1 MEALTLGLLLLVAVL
16 ASSLIDQI
24 IPRVSLPLIQI
35 VIGLLIAVVAGGE
48 VEVTLDPELFLV
60 MFIAPLLY
68 DEAKHADKQALWRE
82 RKPVLSLA
90 IGLVVATTLVIGF
103 LLNAFVP
110 SIPLAA
116 AFALG
121 AALGPTDAVAV
132 SSLSKQ
138 VDIPKRQASML
149 KGELLLNDASGIV
162 SFQFAIAAVVTGSF
176 SLVDAGVDFLVEFV
190 GGLLLGILLGLLG
203 NWVVK
208 RARSIGVENTN
219 FHVLFEVLI
228 PFLIYL
234 VANVCHVSGVIA
246 VVVAGLINVTSP
258 KGVIGPSVSRMN
270 IVSTSVWRVLS
281 FALNGVVFVLLGTQ
295 LPLAFQ
301 GTWESTAVSNDKL
314 IAYVLGLAFI
324 VIFARFVW
332 VMAMEWVHSR
342 RSPRTAHAHRYAYT
356 PNRK

>member
-116 AFALG
+116 AFALLSELKLESVVEMCTRIADAD
-121 AALGPTDAVAV
+121 AALC
-132 SSLSKQ
+132 S
-138 VDIPKRQASML
+138 
-149 KGELLLNDASGIV
+149 
-162 SFQFAIAAVVTGSF
+162 
-176 SLVDAGVDFLVEFV
+176 
-190 GGLLLGILLGLLG
+190 
-203 NWVVK
+203 
-208 RARSIGVENTN
+208 GVE
-219 FHVLFEVLI
+219 
-228 PFLIYL
+228 PQ
-234 VANVCHVSGVIA
+234 VC
-246 VVVAGLINVTSP
+246 AG
-258 KGVIGPSVSRMN
+258 
-270 IVSTSVWRVLS
+270 
-281 FALNGVVFVLLGTQ
+281 
-295 LPLAFQ
+295 
-301 GTWESTAVSNDKL
+301 
-314 IAYVLGLAFI
+314 
-324 VIFARFVW
+324 
-332 VMAMEWVHSR
+332 
-342 RSPRTAHAHRYAYT
+342 
-356 PNRK
+356 

>member
-116 AFALG
+116 AFEAPGLHVEG
-121 AALGPTDAVAV
+121 RAALE
-132 SSLSKQ
+132 
-138 VDIPKRQASML
+138 RR
-149 KGELLLNDASGIV
+149 
-162 SFQFAIAAVVTGSF
+162 
-176 SLVDAGVDFLVEFV
+176 
-190 GGLLLGILLGLLG
+190 LG
-203 NWVVK
+203 
-208 RARSIGVENTN
+208 
-219 FHVLFEVLI
+219 
-228 PFLIYL
+228 Y
-234 VANVCHVSGVIA
+234 
-246 VVVAGLINVTSP
+246 
-258 KGVIGPSVSRMN
+258 
-270 IVSTSVWRVLS
+270 RVLPIRHCRR
-281 FALNGVVFVLLGTQ
+281 GHRVV
-295 LPLAFQ
+295 LP
-301 GTWESTAVSNDKL
+301 G
-314 IAYVLGLAFI
+314 
-324 VIFARFVW
+324 
-332 VMAMEWVHSR
+332 
-342 RSPRTAHAHRYAYT
+342 
-356 PNRK
+356 

>member
-68 DEAKHADKQALWRE
+68 DEAKHADKQALWRG

-121 AALGPTDAVAV
+121 AALGPTEA
-132 SSLSKQ
+132 
-138 VDIPKRQASML
+138 
-149 KGELLLNDASGIV
+149 
-162 SFQFAIAAVVTGSF
+162 
-176 SLVDAGVDFLVEFV
+176 
-190 GGLLLGILLGLLG
+190 
-203 NWVVK
+203 
-208 RARSIGVENTN
+208 
-219 FHVLFEVLI
+219 
-228 PFLIYL
+228 
-234 VANVCHVSGVIA
+234 
-246 VVVAGLINVTSP
+246 
-258 KGVIGPSVSRMN
+258 
-270 IVSTSVWRVLS
+270 
-281 FALNGVVFVLLGTQ
+281 
-295 LPLAFQ
+295 
-301 GTWESTAVSNDKL
+301 
-314 IAYVLGLAFI
+314 
-324 VIFARFVW
+324 
-332 VMAMEWVHSR
+332 
-342 RSPRTAHAHRYAYT
+342 
-356 PNRK
+356 